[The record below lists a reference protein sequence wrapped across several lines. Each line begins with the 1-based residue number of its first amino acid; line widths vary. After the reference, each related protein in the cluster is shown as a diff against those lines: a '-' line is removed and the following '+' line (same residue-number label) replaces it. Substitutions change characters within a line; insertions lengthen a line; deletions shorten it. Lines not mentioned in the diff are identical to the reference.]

1 MGGLSGAALPPVFFF
16 SPPPLPWNWEP
27 PNTLH
32 LTPHPYPTPP
42 SPVVLRQPS
51 TQHSTIS
58 LSTPPPSLCIPV
70 WGLWDWY
77 VVFGSVLLIF
87 CWMNFFFVEFI
98 ISHFFVVFLFLS
110 PPNKIIAIAAVQ
122 PASHDFFSVAACCTN
137 QGCSYIFTF
146 CMTKKTTL

>member
-1 MGGLSGAALPPVFFF
+1 MGGLSGAAPPLIFF
-16 SPPPLPWNWEP
+16 SHPLRPPMELRATQHPPP
-27 PNTLH
+27 
-32 LTPHPYPTPP
+32 PHPPP
-42 SPVVLRQPS
+42 PRALWFSGSPA
-51 TQHSTIS
+51 
-58 LSTPPPSLCIPV
+58 LSIPQFLCRPPPPSLCIPV

-87 CWMNFFFVEFI
+87 CWMNYFFLLSLSFLIFC
-98 ISHFFVVFLFLS
+98 HFSVSYFFS
-110 PPNKIIAIAAVQ
+110 PNKIIAIAAVQ